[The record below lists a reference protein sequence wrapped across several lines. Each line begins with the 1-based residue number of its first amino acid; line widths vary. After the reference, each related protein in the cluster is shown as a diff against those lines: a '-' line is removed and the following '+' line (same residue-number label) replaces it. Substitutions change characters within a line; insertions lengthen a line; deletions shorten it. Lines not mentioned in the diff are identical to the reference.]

1 MEQASVQPSL
11 LKHTVTQLIL
21 VSSKSFSL
29 GNFAKTRFEASWA
42 IFWSLSAYKVL
53 KLTTK
58 RFTGRKLC
66 GLLMPMQNIS
76 FLSLSIRRR

>member
-11 LKHTVTQLIL
+11 LKHIATQLIL

-42 IFWSLSAYKVL
+42 IFWSLSAY
-53 KLTTK
+53 
-58 RFTGRKLC
+58 
-66 GLLMPMQNIS
+66 
-76 FLSLSIRRR
+76 